1 VNCSTGT
8 PSSPASAAVAVA
20 RLIDTPVTAY
30 DRPERVTGSAPHA
43 PDWLLQ
49 RALGGAPFVPDI
61 KTELLF
67 KLTANVPSI
76 TDLGETPYGRR
87 RIAQVAGGTFEGPR
101 LKGKVLPGGGD
112 WLLLRR
118 DGVLQL
124 DVRLTLETDDKQMIY
139 MTYKGFRHGP
149 KDVIDRLNRGEAVD
163 AGLYYF
169 RTTPYF
175 ETSSD
180 KYAWMNSICCV
191 ASGSRSAAGPTY
203 HVFQVL

>member
-1 VNCSTGT
+1 MAWS
-8 PSSPASAAVAVA
+8 PSA
-20 RLIDTPVTAY
+20 
-30 DRPERVTGSAPHA
+30 
-43 PDWLLQ
+43 LQ
-49 RALGGAPFVPDI
+49 RR
-61 KTELLF
+61 
-67 KLTANVPSI
+67 I
-76 TDLGETPYGRR
+76 TWVLQPGDYAAFNSNQSCDTT
-87 RIAQVAGGTFEGPR
+87 IAQVAGGTFEGPR